1 MNRIIPV
8 VLCALLGI
16 VLTGETIP
24 DQVNGQPEISTE
36 KLVGA
41 MRTLN
46 TAEVSYYVNGNR
58 RYADRDQLLAYLR
71 QQGYLGNESSP
82 VDSQPSELRITT
94 SWDGQ
99 HYQISLLASLD
110 EKYKSAWCK
119 PAVFSD
125 DKGAIFLGQGLGC
138 EETPQKP

>member
-1 MNRIIPV
+1 MPSMSRISSSARTDSVRASVQSAYLEVPMSRIIPV

-46 TAEVSYYVNGNR
+46 TVEVSSYVNENR
-58 RYADRDQLLAYLR
+58 RYADRDQLLAY
-71 QQGYLGNESSP
+71 
-82 VDSQPSELRITT
+82 
-94 SWDGQ
+94 
-99 HYQISLLASLD
+99 
-110 EKYKSAWCK
+110 

-125 DKGAIFLGQGLGC
+125 DKGVIFLGQGLGC